1 MSGRPGTSALAR
13 LPDGALAAR
22 CRSGD
27 EEAWAEFV
35 TRFSRYVY
43 AIAVQAF
50 RLDERAA
57 EDVFQETFA
66 RAYERLD
73 HLRDDEAVRA
83 WLGSLARRLCLDHL
97 RRGSREGVTDVGL
110 IEPAD
115 LDDSFARLDEALA
128 VRDALGTLPE
138 HCQEVLDRF
147 FCRDESYE
155 RIGRELEISLGTV
168 ASRIS
173 RCLGRLR
180 EVFEGRR

>member
-97 RRGSREGVTDVGL
+97 RRGSREGVTDAGL
-110 IEPAD
+110 VEPAD

-180 EVFEGRR
+180 EAFEGRR